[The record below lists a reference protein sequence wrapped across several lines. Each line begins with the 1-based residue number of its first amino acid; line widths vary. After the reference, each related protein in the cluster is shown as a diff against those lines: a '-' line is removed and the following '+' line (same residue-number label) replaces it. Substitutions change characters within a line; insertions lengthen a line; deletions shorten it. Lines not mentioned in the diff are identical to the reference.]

1 MIGRYS
7 IHIVFF
13 CFFRF
18 FFCFFSF
25 QFRPGS
31 ASAGSGGGHEGYAHI
46 HHGGSGIPIQPQSHH
61 RSGVRYSS
69 QPQLNRNAILD
80 FGEVTSDANSG
91 LRPMPNTSK
100 EPRYKT
106 CSCPFVRYFRTLF
119 LDDITII

>member
-1 MIGRYS
+1 MHTFLLLLQLIL
-7 IHIVFF
+7 I
-13 CFFRF
+13 
-18 FFCFFSF
+18 FCFFSF

-46 HHGGSGIPIQPQSHH
+46 HHGGGGIPIQPPSHH

-80 FGEVTSDANSG
+80 FGEVTSAATTNSG

-100 EPRYKT
+100 ELRYRLSMKNLT
-106 CSCPFVRYFRTLF
+106 V
-119 LDDITII
+119 I